1 MVQSW
6 FANHF
11 HPHVH
16 HFTYIM
22 DWQRA
27 AGSKV
32 THADYKAAAVQ
43 AEGALTALLQHQQQQ
58 EVQQQQQAGE
68 SPQQQHQQQLSEQQD
83 QQVQQQ
89 LPEHVAAAAA
99 AAVAGGKLQFWLP
112 DTTGLDTT
120 RPPDD
125 ALHEVVGQYVLDGM
139 MQPQRDPSA
148 GPIFEARSD
157 PRGKVVSLESCVE
170 AFLQPEQLSEA
181 DEWYCP
187 KCKTHVQVSR
197 TAGAACM
204 HACLAVCT
212 DLTMYMDAYVMAAGG
227 LPNHPPLNRRSVHD
241 SSLFR
246 VTGWVCWDQAC
257 SDAGK
262 PLHMACLR
270 LANMPDQLGA
280 FETVCHQAGTY

>member
-1 MVQSW
+1 VQSW

-27 AGSKV
+27 AGSSV
-32 THADYKAAAVQ
+32 THADYKAAAVH
-43 AEGALTALLQHQQQQ
+43 AAVDLLQHKHQQEMQQQQQQQQ
-58 EVQQQQQAGE
+58 EAGD

-83 QQVQQQ
+83 QQMQQQ
-89 LPEHVAAAAA
+89 LPENVAAAAA
-99 AAVAGGKLQFWLP
+99 AAAAEGNLRFWHP
-112 DTTGLDTT
+112 DTTGLDITQ
-120 RPPDD
+120 PPDD
-125 ALHEVVGQYVLDGM
+125 ALHEIVGQYVLDGM
-139 MQPQRDPSA
+139 MQPQRDASTA
-148 GPIFEARSD
+148 PIFAARSD

-204 HACLAVCT
+204 PDWLCV
-212 DLTMYMDAYVMAAGG
+212 LT
-227 LPNHPPLNRRSVHD
+227 
-241 SSLFR
+241 
-246 VTGWVCWDQAC
+246 
-257 SDAGK
+257 
-262 PLHMACLR
+262 
-270 LANMPDQLGA
+270 
-280 FETVCHQAGTY
+280 